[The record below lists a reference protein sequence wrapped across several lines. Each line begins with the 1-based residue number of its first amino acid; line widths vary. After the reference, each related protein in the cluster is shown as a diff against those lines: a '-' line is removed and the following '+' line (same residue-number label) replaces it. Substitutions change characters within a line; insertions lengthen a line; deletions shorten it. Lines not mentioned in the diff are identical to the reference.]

1 MEYLQKLK
9 LNDTQY
15 IAVLDKALVIVTTD
29 KDGNPIRYA
38 IFDKEDKKCIK
49 AD

>member
-1 MEYLQKLK
+1 MVYEQMLK

-29 KDGNPIRYA
+29 ENGKPIRWA
-38 IFDKEDKKCIK
+38 IFGEDKNDGKV
-49 AD
+49 